1 MLTKKALFEILDK
14 GNFTYVELFVAHEGV
29 NASSLRVRETG
40 ALTGESTSVFHKFR
54 SETGAHEKF
63 DLVQGWVYEWNNTHK
78 PVEHKETAGVS
89 GWVDKMEIPEND
101 GVINIGGLVSSDEIP
116 DEVHNLPKEGG
127 KIGHIYNVEPEGIK
141 SGNYFKSIQC
151 PTVVKENGDELI
163 AMQFTAMDNIKQIFE
178 TPDGEQY
185 VNLINSARRDCSK
198 KSIEKRVLREIK
210 RQMHHYGCY
219 DSLKNPYW
227 GKTNK
232 NEWARDVMRNL
243 VVSQSQNIAFEFV
256 KNRVFH
262 YFGGWEYNLY
272 QEIQKFYHAHVES
285 FDQIGYNLFWN
296 STDEAIFDLV
306 DGEFDALFQ
315 H

>member
-40 ALTGESTSVFHKFR
+40 ALTGEQTSVFHKFR

-63 DLVQGWVYEWNNTHK
+63 DLVQNWVHEWNNTHK
-78 PVEHKETAGVS
+78 PVEHKNKANAVLGSGFSIDGEIVEVS
-89 GWVDKMEIPEND
+89 TSKGEISAFE
-101 GVINIGGLVSSDEIP
+101 
-116 DEVHNLPKEGG
+116 
-127 KIGHIYNVEPEGIK
+127 
-141 SGNYFKSIQC
+141 IQC

-163 AMQFTAMDNIKQIFE
+163 SMHFTSHDNIKQIFE
-178 TPDGEQY
+178 TLSGECY
-185 VNLINSARRDCSK
+185 ANLINSARRDCSK
-198 KSIEKRVLREIK
+198 KSIEKRLLREIK

-232 NEWARDVMRNL
+232 KAWARDVMLNL
-243 VVSQSQNIAFEFV
+243 AVSQSQNMAFEFV

-262 YFGGWEYNLY
+262 YFGGWEFNLH
-272 QEIQKFYHAHVES
+272 QEIQKFYHAHVEY
-285 FDQIGYNLFWN
+285 FDKIGYNLFWN
-296 STDEAIFDLV
+296 STDEYIFDLV